1 MLSFSAVFLPYLE
14 ESYTELLQL
23 LDYPASR
30 VKKGAITALGQ
41 YCCCIHDV
49 SKTPPSPGADPTASH
64 IGSFS
69 VFKLRNRILPTR
81 SDLLLLKIYQW
92 QSAMKVHIARA

>member
-1 MLSFSAVFLPYLE
+1 MYCMFIMNCMNCSAVFLPYLE

-41 YCCCIHDV
+41 YCCCVHNV
-49 SKTPPSPGADPTASH
+49 GKTPPSPGADHTASH
-64 IGSFS
+64 IG
-69 VFKLRNRILPTR
+69 RIYVNSNYDKMLD
-81 SDLLLLKIYQW
+81 S
-92 QSAMKVHIARA
+92 S